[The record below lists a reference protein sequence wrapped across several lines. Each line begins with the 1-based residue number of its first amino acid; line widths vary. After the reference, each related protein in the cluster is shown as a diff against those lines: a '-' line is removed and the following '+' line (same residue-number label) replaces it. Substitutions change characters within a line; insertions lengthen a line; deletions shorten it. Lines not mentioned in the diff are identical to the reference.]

1 MVAGPWCD
9 DRRSMSRFA
18 VGIEL
23 DGAGYHPAAWR
34 RSRGEP
40 AELLS
45 ARTLQA
51 RVSAAENAGFTL
63 ATFEDSILPPDAGPA
78 GRIDAPTRASFVAAT
93 TSTLGLVPAVATT
106 YAEPFHTASALATLD
121 YSSRGRAGWLATVD
135 PGAAATWGREPRT
148 SGPEVRREQRDS
160 IEVARRLWDSW
171 EDDAV
176 IRDWGSGRFLDR
188 NRLHYIDFEGETFAV
203 KGPAIV
209 PRPPQGQVVV
219 FADRTTVFAD
229 EATAGVCR
237 WRGPG
242 RNESGS
248 DAASFAGAD
257 VVLVTGPDEG
267 AAVSTA
273 EQASGDALV
282 FIDLEV
288 ALDTPSHSAATRL
301 AELESHTT
309 REPLGRLRFSGPPGD
324 LVSLLTRLS
333 RHVDGVRL
341 HLAVIDEDLPILS
354 RAVLPVLFR
363 TGIAHRPVP
372 GTTLRANLGLA
383 RPANRY
389 AEEQL

>member
-1 MVAGPWCD
+1 
-9 DRRSMSRFA
+9 MSRFA

-40 AELLS
+40 AGLLS

-63 ATFEDSILPPDAGPA
+63 ATFDDSILPPVAGPA

-135 PGAAATWGREPRT
+135 PGAAAAWGREPRVT
-148 SGPEVRREQRDS
+148 GPEVLREQRDS

-176 IRDWGSGRFLDR
+176 IRDWRSGRFLDR
-188 NRLHYIDFEGETFAV
+188 DRLHYIDFEGETFSV

-219 FADRTTVFAD
+219 FADVTSVSD
-229 EATAGVCR
+229 
-237 WRGPG
+237 
-242 RNESGS
+242 SG
-248 DAASFAGAD
+248 ASSFGSAD
-257 VVLVTGPDEG
+257 VVLVTGVDSD
-267 AAVSTA
+267 AAISAA
-273 EQASGDALV
+273 ERVAGDALV

-288 ALDTPSHSAATRL
+288 ALDTPDHRAAERI
-301 AELESHTT
+301 ADLESHIEL
-309 REPLGRLRFSGPPGD
+309 EPPGRLHFSGSPDD

-341 HLAVIDEDLPILS
+341 HPAVIDEDLPVLA

-363 TGIAHRPVP
+363 TGVAHRPVP
-372 GTTLRANLGLA
+372 GASLRANLGLT

-389 AEEQL
+389 AQEQL